1 MLSRLS
7 IRELVLIERLDL
19 DFGPGLTVLTGET
32 GAGKSILLDALGLAL
47 GARAEGRLVRGG
59 ARQAQVVAAFD
70 LEAGHPALNLAAS
83 QDLVEPGELLLL
95 KRWVTAEGRSRASVN
110 DRPVSAGLLRSLG
123 DFLVEIQGQFDQRG
137 LLDWRNHSGFLDAF
151 GRAGPQVT
159 AVRGAYREW
168 RAARDSVSAAAD
180 RLARAREQEENLR
193 HALEELTALDPQTE
207 EVARLAEERQL
218 LMHRSAILNALGEVE
233 QGLFG
238 SGRAENLT
246 VRSLRALERVAE
258 KAGERLD
265 PLLQT
270 LERALG
276 ELEEAGR
283 LLAGLT
289 ADSDLE
295 PDRLAEVEDRF
306 FALKDLARKHGV
318 EPDNLPA
325 LMRDLARRLEVLE
338 NGTAKLSALEETAEA
353 AEAAFR
359 ETCRTLSVRRQA
371 AAAEFDAAVAV
382 ELAPL
387 RLEHARFVTDLA
399 GLPPEDWGAGGAE
412 RVQFLIAANPG
423 AEPGPLAKIASG
435 GELARLL
442 LALGVVLSR
451 QSAARTLVFDEVD
464 AGIGGATAAAVGE
477 RLERLAGDSQVLVV
491 THSPQV
497 AARGRQHLQVSKS
510 GCNRVV
516 RTAVAS
522 LETKA
527 REEEIARML
536 AGTEVTPEA
545 RRAAAKLLESQA

>member
-1 MLSRLS
+1 M
-7 IRELVLIERLDL
+7 V
-19 DFGPGLTVLTGET
+19 
-32 GAGKSILLDALGLAL
+32 
-47 GARAEGRLVRGG
+47 
-59 ARQAQVVAAFD
+59 QA
-70 LEAGHPALNLAAS
+70 
-83 QDLVEPGELLLL
+83 
-95 KRWVTAEGRSRASVN
+95 
-110 DRPVSAGLLRSLG
+110 
-123 DFLVEIQGQFDQRG
+123 
-137 LLDWRNHSGFLDAF
+137 
-151 GRAGPQVT
+151 
-159 AVRGAYREW
+159 
-168 RAARDSVSAAAD
+168 
-180 RLARAREQEENLR
+180 
-193 HALEELTALDPQTE
+193 
-207 EVARLAEERQL
+207 
-218 LMHRSAILNALGEVE
+218 
-233 QGLFG
+233 
-238 SGRAENLT
+238 
-246 VRSLRALERVAE
+246 LRALERVAE
-258 KAGERLD
+258 KAGGRLE

-283 LLAGLT
+283 LLVGLT

-295 PDRLAEVEDRF
+295 PDRLAKVEDRF

-325 LMRDLARRLEVLE
+325 LMQDLARRLGVLE
-338 NGTAKLSALEETAEA
+338 SGTANLSALKEAARA
-353 AEAAFR
+353 AEAEFR
-359 ETCRTLSVRRQA
+359 EACRTLSARRQA
-371 AAAEFDAAVAV
+371 AAAEFDDAVAL

-399 GLPPEDWGAGGAE
+399 GLPPENWEAEGAE

-435 GELARLL
+435 GELARFL
-442 LALGVVLSR
+442 LALSVVLSR

-477 RLERLAGDSQVLVV
+477 RLERLADDSQVLVV

-510 GCNRVV
+510 ERNRVV

-536 AGTEVTPEA
+536 AGVEVTPEA